1 MPTANSAGGGNPSA
15 AASYLKNPE
24 SSEVL
29 WGAVIFIPATSPRST
44 RCPPIGLKGGASG
57 ILSIY
62 LENIIMEKSGSSG
75 RRVHSDQGRE
85 VRRAAA
91 LIVLHAEHFG
101 KIGENDIR
109 PASRLLR
116 RARRIS
122 RSLSRKT

>member
-29 WGAVIFIPATSPRST
+29 WGAVSSYRRCRLDRRDVRRSGS
-44 RCPPIGLKGGASG
+44 RAAASG

-85 VRRAAA
+85 VRRAARCA
-91 LIVLHAEHFG
+91 DRA
-101 KIGENDIR
+101 
-109 PASRLLR
+109 PR
-116 RARRIS
+116 RAFRQHWRERHPPRTS
-122 RSLSRKT
+122 PPTSSAASSP

>member
-1 MPTANSAGGGNPSA
+1 MGRGYFHTGDVASIDAMSADRAQG
-15 AASYLKNPE
+15 
-24 SSEVL
+24 
-29 WGAVIFIPATSPRST
+29 PA
-44 RCPPIGLKGGASG
+44 ASG